1 MQDGKTALEDA
12 VQEDHHTVV
21 EYLVTQCKM
30 DISQFDEVCNNDT
43 VYCACIVIVGVTVG
57 GAL

>member
-1 MQDGKTALEDA
+1 MQGGRTPLEDA
-12 VQEDHHTVV
+12 VQQDHHGVV
-21 EYLVTQCKM
+21 DYLIRQCHIN
-30 DISQFDEVCNNDT
+30 ISQFDEVCNNDT

>member
-1 MQDGKTALEDA
+1 MQRGKTALELA
-12 VQEDHHTVV
+12 VGGDYHRIVDC
-21 EYLVTQCKM
+21 LVKQM
-30 DISQFDEVCNNDT
+30 DISEFDEVCNNDT

>member
-1 MQDGKTALEDA
+1 MQNGMTALEYA
-12 VQEDHHTVV
+12 VQQNHHRIVDC
-21 EYLVTQCKM
+21 LVKQM
-30 DISQFDEVCNNDT
+30 DISQFDEVYNNDT

>member
-1 MQDGKTALEDA
+1 MQEGKTALEDA
-12 VQEDHHTVV
+12 VQQDHHGVV
-21 EYLVTQCKM
+21 DCLVKQM
-30 DISQFDEVCNNDT
+30 DISQFDVVCNNDT

>member
-1 MQDGKTALEDA
+1 MQDGKTALEWA
-12 VQEDHHTVV
+12 VERDYHSIVAC
-21 EYLVTQCKM
+21 LVKQM

>member
-1 MQDGKTALEDA
+1 MQDGKTALEWA
-12 VQEDHHTVV
+12 VERNHHRIVDC
-21 EYLVTQCKM
+21 LVKQI

>member
-1 MQDGKTALEDA
+1 MTALEYA
-12 VQEDHHTVV
+12 VQQNHHRIVDC
-21 EYLVTQCKM
+21 LVKQM

>member
-1 MQDGKTALEDA
+1 MQDGKTALEWA
-12 VQEDHHTVV
+12 VEGGYHRAVAC
-21 EYLVTQCKM
+21 LVNQM

>member
-1 MQDGKTALEDA
+1 MQEGKTALELA
-12 VQEDHHTVV
+12 VQKDYHRVV
-21 EYLVTQCKM
+21 ACLVNQM

>member
-1 MQDGKTALEDA
+1 MQDGKTALELA
-12 VQEDHHTVV
+12 VQEDYHTTV

-30 DISQFDEVCNNDT
+30 DISQFDKVCNNDT

>member
-1 MQDGKTALEDA
+1 MQEGKTPLEKA
-12 VQEDHHTVV
+12 VDNHHHTTV
-21 EYLVTQCKM
+21 EYLVRNCKI

>member
-1 MQDGKTALEDA
+1 MYNECHST
-12 VQEDHHTVV
+12 V
-21 EYLVTQCKM
+21 EYLVRNCKI

>member
-1 MQDGKTALEDA
+1 MQEGKTALEYA
-12 VQEDHHTVV
+12 VEQDYYKIVDC
-21 EYLVTQCKM
+21 LVKQM

-43 VYCACIVIVGVTVG
+43 AYCACIVIVGVTVG